1 MQKIRLI
8 EIDAENNGI
17 ADFLNVSGK
26 VVKASG
32 VEVSLTAD
40 FTALTK
46 SAYWKGRELAVSGE
60 LIDVVNAVD
69 FMSRCDVNPEPVET
83 VKEQQKA
90 TVKPKSEKTT
100 SGGYDKGGGKIL
112 GSSALKMLYP
122 ETGFIDFMRWLKIED
137 EDERHFRIGRALDA
151 RLCQNT
157 VVKIFEIP
165 EFDDDEKQF
174 TRSNKGKAIL
184 KAKAGLGYICLDAAD
199 DVLVK
204 NMEKAIL
211 EHPIAGM
218 FFDRNNPHIK
228 FQHVTSEPYF
238 LENGQIVHLRKTR
251 DMVFL
256 DDPQDNSSVLFW
268 CDLKSTCKRTHD
280 DFNRQF
286 EQMHYDIQ
294 AAAYNRDLPM
304 LDKECKHEMLQAAG
318 LDYPAFYVA
327 VSSEPVHHVFIS
339 PLSDDVIKRGW
350 EKCLIALKN
359 LSDGNRKLEDGE
371 YIGYTGIKKIGGFTQ
386 KKEEIELEVVNKRG
400 SLF

>member
-1 MQKIRLI
+1 
-8 EIDAENNGI
+8 
-17 ADFLNVSGK
+17 V
-26 VVKASG
+26 
-32 VEVSLTAD
+32 
-40 FTALTK
+40 
-46 SAYWKGRELAVSGE
+46 AVAGE
-60 LIDVVNAVD
+60 LVDVVNAVD
-69 FMSRCDVNPEPVET
+69 FMGFCSVNNEQVEQKSIVSKMEIT
-83 VKEQQKA
+83 AKEQPKA
-90 TVKPKSEKTT
+90 TVNQKPEKIT

-122 ETGFIDFMRWLKIED
+122 ETGFIDFMHWLKTED

-165 EFDDDEKQF
+165 EFDEDDKQF
-174 TRSNKGKAIL
+174 TRSNKGKTIL
-184 KAKAGLGYICLDAAD
+184 KSKSELGYICLNAD
-199 DVLVK
+199 DVVLIN
-204 NMEKAIL
+204 NMVKAIL

-228 FQHVTSEPYF
+228 FQHVTNEPYQ

-251 DMVFL
+251 DMVYL
-256 DDPQDNSSVLFW
+256 ASPHDNNSVLFW
-268 CDLKSTCKRTHD
+268 CDLKSTCKRTHN

-294 AAAYNRDLPM
+294 AATYNRDLPM

-339 PLSDDVIKRGW
+339 PLSDDVINRGW

-359 LSDGNRKLEDGE
+359 LSDGNRKIKNGE

-386 KKEEIELEVVNKRG
+386 SRSEYSDSELGLNENG
-400 SLF
+400 EFIL